1 MKMGDY
7 VVDDQNEGGPIR
19 AQDAQFVAKERRK
32 RRTQMAADLID
43 EENRGLLPDITKAEV
58 QYEV

>member
-1 MKMGDY
+1 MGDY
-7 VVDDQNEGGPIR
+7 VVDDQNEGPIR
-19 AQDAQFVAKERRK
+19 AQDAQFVAKERRR